1 MSVPQLAPQEEAS
14 FLGFPQVQ
22 HHLKL
27 QIIKNIKTLTKKEG
41 FIDNT
46 ALRAVCWRIW
56 EQGLLGR
63 QALTRLNMHH
73 LLAVADMES
82 IWLLFTLENDT
93 LPLS

>member
-46 ALRAVCWRIW
+46 ALRAVC
-56 EQGLLGR
+56 
-63 QALTRLNMHH
+63 
-73 LLAVADMES
+73 
-82 IWLLFTLENDT
+82 
-93 LPLS
+93 